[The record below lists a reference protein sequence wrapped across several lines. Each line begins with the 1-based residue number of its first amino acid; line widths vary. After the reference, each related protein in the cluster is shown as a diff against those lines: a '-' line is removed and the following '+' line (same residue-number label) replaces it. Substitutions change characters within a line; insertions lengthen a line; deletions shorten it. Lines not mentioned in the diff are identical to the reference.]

1 MAYQISVRD
10 LMKSQPTR
18 PVLIQ
23 DEVLGDFILCCP
35 LCYKPIYGQ
44 VGNGE
49 PTKCEYC
56 GQKFLWRE

>member
-1 MAYQISVRD
+1 MSPKVNVRD

-18 PVLIQ
+18 PELVQ
-23 DEVLGDFILCCP
+23 GEVFGDFILCCP
-35 LCYKPIYGQ
+35 LCHKPIEGQ

-49 PTKCEYC
+49 PTECKYC